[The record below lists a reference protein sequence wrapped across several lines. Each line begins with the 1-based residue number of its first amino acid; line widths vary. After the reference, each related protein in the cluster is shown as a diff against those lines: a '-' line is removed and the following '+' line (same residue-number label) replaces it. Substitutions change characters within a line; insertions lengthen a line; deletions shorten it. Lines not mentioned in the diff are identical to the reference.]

1 MNFLRPLYRTGNFNT
16 LQKVVGKPHY
26 MGSSLFMNANTGC
39 VRRYTTGQ
47 EPTETEKTH
56 SPVDITP
63 LRLATD
69 IYAVF
74 RIHNRPYLVTEGDK
88 VILPFKMNQAEV
100 GDILKLSDVTTLG
113 SRNFTLKGDPID
125 PGLYNLKATVIEK
138 TKRKFEIREVTKRRN
153 RRVRHAKRKGDLTV
167 LRINMLE
174 VV

>member
-1 MNFLRPLYRTGNFNT
+1 MNYLRPLYRTGTLNT
-16 LQKVVGKPHY
+16 LQKATWKQHC
-26 MGSSLFMNANTGC
+26 MGSAFFMNANMGC
-39 VRRYTTGQ
+39 MRRYTTEQ
-47 EPTETEKTH
+47 EPLEAEKTH
-56 SPVDITP
+56 SPMDITP
-63 LRLATD
+63 LKLATD
-69 IYAVF
+69 LYAVF

-125 PGLYNLKATVIEK
+125 PKLYNLKATVIEK

-153 RRVRHAKRKGDLTV
+153 RRVRHAKSKGDLTI